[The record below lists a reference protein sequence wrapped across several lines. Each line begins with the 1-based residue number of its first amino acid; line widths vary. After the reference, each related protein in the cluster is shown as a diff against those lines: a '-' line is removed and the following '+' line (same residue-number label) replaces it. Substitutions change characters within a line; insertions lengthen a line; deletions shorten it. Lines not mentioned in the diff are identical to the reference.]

1 MDVEIL
7 LDVDEALQE
16 NLEQIDR
23 RFQEWYAEGAEIRPN
38 KKSFGKLTRLDAEK
52 HRYLVDVGYVDVLQ
66 AFRDLHSRLNRLGV
80 KVFIHFIP

>member
-7 LDVDEALQE
+7 LDMDEAPKE
-16 NLEQIDR
+16 NLELIER
-23 RFQEWYAEGAEIRPN
+23 RFQEWYAQGADIRPN
-38 KKSFGKLTRLDAEK
+38 KKSFGNLTCLDPQK
-52 HRYLVDVGYVDVLQ
+52 HRYLVDLGYADVLK

>member
-7 LDVDEALQE
+7 LDTTEAAVE

-38 KKSFGKLTRLDAEK
+38 KKSFGKLTRLEGER
-52 HRYLVDVGYVDVLQ
+52 RYLMDLGYVDVLQ
-66 AFRDLHSRLNRLGV
+66 AFRDLHSRLHRLGC
-80 KVFIHFIP
+80 KVFLHFIP

>member
-7 LDVDEALQE
+7 LDTTEAAVE

-38 KKSFGKLTRLDAEK
+38 KKSFGKLTRLQGER
-52 HRYLVDVGYVDVLQ
+52 RYLMDLGYVDVLQ
-66 AFRDLHSRLNRLGV
+66 AFRDLHSRLHRLGC
-80 KVFIHFIP
+80 KVFLHFIP

>member
-7 LDVDEALQE
+7 LDIGEAQE
-16 NLEQIDR
+16 KNLEQIEK
-23 RFQEWYAEGAEIRPN
+23 RFQEWFAEGAEIRPN
-38 KKSFGKLTRLDAEK
+38 KKSFGKLTRLEGEQ
-52 HRYLVDVGYVDVLQ
+52 HRYLVDLGYVDVLQ

>member
-7 LDVDEALQE
+7 LDTTEAATE

-38 KKSFGKLTRLDAEK
+38 KKSFGKLTRLEGER
-52 HRYLVDVGYVDVLQ
+52 RYLM
-66 AFRDLHSRLNRLGV
+66 DLAAEARQSSTANPSGLTATSQ
-80 KVFIHFIP
+80 

>member
-7 LDVDEALQE
+7 LDTAEATAE

-23 RFQEWYAEGAEIRPN
+23 RFREWYAEGAEIRPN
-38 KKSFGKLTRLDAEK
+38 KKSFGKLTELEGER
-52 HRYLVDVGYVDVLQ
+52 RYLMDLGYVDVLQ
-66 AFRDLHSRLNRLGV
+66 AFRDLHSRLHRLGC